1 MSEQQPP
8 GAPHGWSG
16 IVERLL
22 SYASTPWKAAVLFL
36 VFVAGGV
43 GWTLW
48 DKRDELFEAWL
59 TPSEAALKTADV
71 PQALEQLVD
80 ESGAD
85 LVQVWS
91 VDLGANS
98 QRFIAARRRDGTRPW
113 IPEPRR
119 LPVIV
124 TTSDAKALVDV
135 IAGNPV
141 CVDLTAQGSPI
152 ARRLAD
158 RGLRRGCAIPI
169 PPDPST
175 FVGVIYLA
183 WEWPPDP
190 SAEDVAVTAAREIA
204 GGLVQ
209 R

>member
-1 MSEQQPP
+1 VSEQPP
-8 GAPHGWSG
+8 PSAPHGWAG
-16 IVERLL
+16 IVDRVL
-22 SYASTPWKAAVLFL
+22 SWTDTPWKAVALFL
-36 VFVAGGV
+36 LIVAGAV

-48 DKRDELFEAWL
+48 DKRDELLEAWL
-59 TPSEAALKTADV
+59 TPSAAALKTADV
-71 PQALEQLVD
+71 PQTLERLVED
-80 ESGAD
+80 SGAD

-91 VDLGANS
+91 IDLSANS
-98 QRFIAARRRDGTRPW
+98 QRFVAARRRDGTRGV

-141 CVDLTAQGSPI
+141 CVDLTAQGSPL

-158 RGLRRGCAIPI
+158 RGMRRGCAVPI

-183 WEWPPDP
+183 WEWPPDA